1 MAVLQ
6 RSKNQIFGLNTDLA
20 TLQANINAEASLR
33 AQADSVNRDVFNDGL
48 ETLTNAVVNLNNDT
62 VKKAGNLFDLPN
74 KIAARSNLQVN
85 SIDEVDAK
93 IAVAKLALGT
103 RYIVENISARNA
115 LVDLDLADT
124 VFVTN
129 AADNGWAIYQ
139 PGAVDET
146 GAGSSWITLN
156 DEATFIN
163 ANSASAIKA
172 AYESN
177 PDTNAFTDAEKDK
190 LALISATTAIDLD
203 KVIQSDEL
211 NTDPTLA
218 SATDTQIP
226 SAAAVKAFVQAA
238 SNSGGVVFKT
248 ESLVVIADKITLD
261 FKPKDG
267 MILNFAT
274 VRHVDAN
281 GVAYDIPVVNDVSDL
296 TGKTFILSP
305 DTTGQFDT
313 KSVVVQYP
321 HTL

>member
-20 TLQANINAEASLR
+20 TLQANIDAEASLR
-33 AQADSVNRDVFNDGL
+33 AQADSVNRDIFNDGL

-93 IAVAKLALGT
+93 IAAAKLALGT

-129 AADNGWAIYQ
+129 AGDNGWAIYQ

-146 GAGSSWITLN
+146 GVGSSWITLN
-156 DEATFIN
+156 DEASFIN

-238 SNSGGVVFKT
+238 SNSGGAVFKT
-248 ESLVVIADKITLD
+248 ESLVVFADKITLD